1 MTKNRMGVVITGLK
15 MGVSVSIVTPFP
27 LRDCCK
33 ITSAA
38 HGINSSLPSPHFS
51 HTQLHI
57 RTHGMHTH
65 AKHKNVYRGI
75 QRNFRNCSHLSFH
88 IPKVPPPPSPQTLD
102 LSCSGIAPQHLL
114 FPSLLICIYSLIPI
128 FPLPWYHAHHP
139 LSVAKYW
146 VQA

>member
-33 ITSAA
+33 ITPAA
-38 HGINSSLPSPHFS
+38 HGINSSLLSPHFS

-88 IPKVPPPPSPQTLD
+88 IPNVAPTPSFPFTAHLHLLPYTHLSPPMVPRPPPTLGSTI
-102 LSCSGIAPQHLL
+102 LGSGLKTPLWSAL
-114 FPSLLICIYSLIPI
+114 YS
-128 FPLPWYHAHHP
+128 
-139 LSVAKYW
+139 K
-146 VQA
+146 QA